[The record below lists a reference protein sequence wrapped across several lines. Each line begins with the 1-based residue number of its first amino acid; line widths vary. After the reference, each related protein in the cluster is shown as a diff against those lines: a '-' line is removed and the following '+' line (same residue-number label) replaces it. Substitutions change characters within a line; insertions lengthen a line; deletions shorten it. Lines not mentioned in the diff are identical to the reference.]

1 MPAVEN
7 KENKENN
14 INSWR
19 KNIDSKVD
27 KEKSLQNSIQNAT
40 IKLFPNFSTEEK
52 VNIIT
57 QINNY
62 LKLPGR
68 YIQGI
73 FAILVKLKKE
83 NPTDSKLAQI
93 IINHIKKLNERTVLD
108 VTNKKNKKLILN
120 WKNTQ
125 KESYRNKELAK
136 STTKTIDIKK
146 KSEEF
151 IKINNESK
159 EAIKIINIETQ
170 EKFKRTLELQSS
182 LKPEYQPT
190 QAQITAKV
198 QSLSPETKTKLKSS
212 GLSETD
218 YAKLLASKDSLFSA
232 GDTSQESR
240 DFLDSLKELNQSL
253 GIRDLDQMPNS
264 FSVDKQFFKDNPDLV
279 KHIWESQD
287 FKTLDNSFDL
297 SWLKN
302 FKEVSTFVEKFGDEN
317 LKRLKSQISPFFDE
331 EWRLKQLTPEEKK
344 IFETF
349 FSSFQAI
356 KQQMTW
362 VSTNM
367 LKAWAMQ
374 APIVALYHYLDQDSI
389 GLENLNQ
396 QNRQF
401 WDRTDILTEWE
412 DKILKFSGKID
423 NKPINFYFNLN
434 TGKLQCDD
442 HLNFNKDQNHI
453 SIGET
458 TRTDLNIQLPS
469 QQDLTTLLQEAITP
483 ETQQELLKT
492 SSNMQEYH
500 QNLNQ
505 LISSTLEGSF
515 NFDPLIRSR
524 ISMQTEKNL
533 TSQEFSDDFLPPHI
547 SSQLQDE
554 RIINNNPQIKKLFQ
568 ILDFVS
574 ESSTSDQ
581 LISLRKSFKKLTSLI
596 SSHQEL
602 EKIADPIIKE
612 QFIKLHE
619 SLQNTSTIANRTE
632 TMFSFLQIFLKQ
644 DFSKNEFNPQTLTKN
659 DIFDFIDLENFL
671 KTPLLDKDLATS
683 LYYKNFSEPFNKR
696 YFTKSQNL
704 TENDAQTADKQLEA
718 ELLAFA

>member
-1 MPAVEN
+1 MTSVEN
-7 KENKENN
+7 KQITWNEKIQGKEQQ
-14 INSWR
+14 
-19 KNIDSKVD
+19 
-27 KEKSLQNSIQNAT
+27 KEREQQRAIQSMVQ
-40 IKLFPNFSTEEK
+40 KYFPDFSTEAKTE
-52 VNIIT
+52 IT
-57 QINNY
+57 IQIFKY
-62 LKLPGR
+62 LKLPKTLEFK
-68 YIQGI
+68 GI
-73 FAILVKLKKE
+73 FSALLNLKKE
-83 NPTDSKLAQI
+83 NIDNPKLAQI
-93 IINHIKKLNERTVLD
+93 LINFIKKKIEKAILD
-108 VTNKKNKKLILN
+108 QTNKTNKTKVLN
-120 WKNTQ
+120 WKKSPNQITNSLSNNFWKIQ
-125 KESYRNKELAK
+125 KEWNNQKRNTE
-136 STTKTIDIKK
+136 TKQITNANEQSKK
-146 KSEEF
+146 QL
-151 IKINNESK
+151 
-159 EAIKIINIETQ
+159 IEKTKQ
-170 EKFKRTLELQSS
+170 LQSL

-198 QSLSPETKTKLKSS
+198 QSLSPETKAKLKSS

-240 DFLDSLKELNQSL
+240 DFLESLKELNQSL

-279 KHIWESQD
+279 KHIWESPD

-331 EWRLKQLTPEEKK
+331 EWRLKQLTPEERK

-374 APIVALYHYLDQDSI
+374 APLVALYHYLDQDSI

-442 HLNFNKDQNHI
+442 HLNFNKDQNRI

-469 QQDLTTLLQEAITP
+469 QQDLITLLQETITP
-483 ETQQELLKT
+483 ETQQELLKS

-533 TSQEFSDDFLPPHI
+533 TSQEFSADFLPPHI

-574 ESSTSDQ
+574 ENSTSEQ

-596 SSHQEL
+596 SSRQEL

-644 DFSKNEFNPQTLTKN
+644 DFSKNEFNPQTLTKS

-671 KTPLLDKDLATS
+671 SVASEGITLKQKTWFSAEFSQKIKQKEELQENLAGIEKIKDI
-683 LYYKNFSEPFNKR
+683 ER
-696 YFTKSQNL
+696 
-704 TENDAQTADKQLEA
+704 
-718 ELLAFA
+718 ELNIAFA

>member
-1 MPAVEN
+1 MTRSAET
-7 KENKENN
+7 KEST

-19 KNIDSKVD
+19 KNVETDREKRLENAVQKATKNLFSHLSD
-27 KEKSLQNSIQNAT
+27 KEQNDI
-40 IKLFPNFSTEEK
+40 IK
-52 VNIIT
+52 
-57 QINNY
+57 QINEY
-62 LKLPGR
+62 LKTPDSIKPRELF
-68 YIQGI
+68 Q
-73 FAILVKLKKE
+73 KLIEIKNN
-83 NPTDSKLAQI
+83 NPNNPKLAQI
-93 IINHIKKLNERTVLD
+93 IINHIKKLNEKNTLD
-108 VTNKKNKKLILN
+108 IKNKKLKRAILS
-120 WKNTQ
+120 WKNRTDGSSINDIKNKIPRI
-125 KESYRNKELAK
+125 KESLANKNK
-136 STTKTIDIKK
+136 PI
-146 KSEEF
+146 
-151 IKINNESK
+151 
-159 EAIKIINIETQ
+159 Q
-170 EKFKRTLELQSS
+170 EKMEKVLKAQSL

-190 QAQITAKV
+190 QAQITAKI

-279 KHIWESQD
+279 KHIWESPD

-331 EWRLKQLTPEEKK
+331 EWRLKQLTPEERK

-442 HLNFNKDQNHI
+442 HLNFNKDQNRI

-469 QQDLTTLLQEAITP
+469 QQDLTTLLQETITP

-533 TSQEFSDDFLPPHI
+533 TSQEFSADFLPPHI

-574 ESSTSDQ
+574 ENSTSDQ

-596 SSHQEL
+596 SSRQEL

-671 KTPLLDKDLATS
+671 SVANEGITLQQKGWFSHTFSTNITAKREKQENLANAKGIEDIERA
-683 LYYKNFSEPFNKR
+683 LNNI
-696 YFTKSQNL
+696 
-704 TENDAQTADKQLEA
+704 AVA
-718 ELLAFA
+718 

>member
-1 MPAVEN
+1 MPAV
-7 KENKENN
+7 ENKENN

-136 STTKTIDIKK
+136 STTKTIEIKK

-159 EAIKIINIETQ
+159 EAIKIINTETQ

-212 GLSETD
+212 GLSEND

-232 GDTSQESR
+232 NDTSQESR

-389 GLENLNQ
+389 GLENLSQ

-442 HLNFNKDQNHI
+442 HLNFNKDQNRI

-469 QQDLTTLLQEAITP
+469 QQDLITLLQETLTP

-533 TSQEFSDDFLPPHI
+533 TSQEFSDNFLPPHI

-574 ESSTSDQ
+574 ENSTSDQ
-581 LISLRKSFKKLTSLI
+581 LISMRKSFKKLTSLI
-596 SSHQEL
+596 SSRQEL

-696 YFTKSQNL
+696 YFAKSQNL

>member
-1 MPAVEN
+1 MTWVEN
-7 KENKENN
+7 KNQSTKEQ
-14 INSWR
+14 INSKVESKEQ
-19 KNIDSKVD
+19 KNASFAQAITEKAFKEFSID
-27 KEKSLQNSIQNAT
+27 EKRAIAIL
-40 IKLFPNFSTEEK
+40 
-52 VNIIT
+52 
-57 QINNY
+57 INKY
-62 LKLPGR
+62 LKLPK
-68 YIQGI
+68 
-73 FAILVKLKKE
+73 AIEPRELFQKLLEIKKNNLNNSKLSQIIIDQLKQKISKKE
-83 NPTDSKLAQI
+83 NDLKALQI
-93 IINHIKKLNERTVLD
+93 IREKKKINGRNPLLKQQVWEKNAMEINKITEGNKNRDILKKIREGDR
-108 VTNKKNKKLILN
+108 KEIEIKNKFEHVK
-120 WKNTQ
+120 Q
-125 KESYRNKELAK
+125 
-136 STTKTIDIKK
+136 
-146 KSEEF
+146 
-151 IKINNESK
+151 
-159 EAIKIINIETQ
+159 
-170 EKFKRTLELQSS
+170 LQSS

-198 QSLSPETKTKLKSS
+198 QSLSPETKAKLKSS

-279 KHIWESQD
+279 KHIWESPD

-331 EWRLKQLTPEEKK
+331 EWRLKQLTPEERK

-349 FSSFQAI
+349 FSSFQEI

-442 HLNFNKDQNHI
+442 HLNFNKDQNRI

-469 QQDLTTLLQEAITP
+469 QQDLITLLQETITP

-533 TSQEFSDDFLPPHI
+533 TSQEFSADFLPPHI

-574 ESSTSDQ
+574 ENSTSDQ

-596 SSHQEL
+596 SSRQEL

-671 KTPLLDKDLATS
+671 SVANEGITLQQKGWFSHTFSTNITAKREKQENLANA
-683 LYYKNFSEPFNKR
+683 KGIEGIEK
-696 YFTKSQNL
+696 
-704 TENDAQTADKQLEA
+704 
-718 ELLAFA
+718 ELNIAFA

>member
-1 MPAVEN
+1 MTSVEKKQITWN
-7 KENKENN
+7 EKIQGKEEQKE
-14 INSWR
+14 R
-19 KNIDSKVD
+19 
-27 KEKSLQNSIQNAT
+27 EQQRAIQSMVQ
-40 IKLFPNFSTEEK
+40 KYFPDFSTEAKTE
-52 VNIIT
+52 ISI
-57 QINNY
+57 QIFKY
-62 LKLPGR
+62 LKLPKTLEFK
-68 YIQGI
+68 GI
-73 FAILVKLKKE
+73 FSALLNLKKE
-83 NPTDSKLAQI
+83 NIDNPKLAQI
-93 IINHIKKLNERTVLD
+93 LINFIKKKIEKAILD
-108 VTNKKNKKLILN
+108 QTNKTNKTKVLN
-120 WKNTQ
+120 WKKSPNQITNSLSNNFWKIQ
-125 KESYRNKELAK
+125 KEWNNQKRNTE
-136 STTKTIDIKK
+136 TKQITNANEQSKK
-146 KSEEF
+146 QL
-151 IKINNESK
+151 
-159 EAIKIINIETQ
+159 IEKTKQ
-170 EKFKRTLELQSS
+170 LQSL

-190 QAQITAKV
+190 QAQITAKI
-198 QSLSPETKTKLKSS
+198 QSLSPETKAKLKSS

-302 FKEVSTFVEKFGDEN
+302 FKEVATFVEKFGDEN

-374 APIVALYHYLDQDSI
+374 APLIALYHYLDQDSI

-442 HLNFNKDQNHI
+442 HLNFNKDQNRI

-469 QQDLTTLLQEAITP
+469 QQDLITLLQETLTP

-533 TSQEFSDDFLPPHI
+533 TSQEFSADFLPPHI

-554 RIINNNPQIKKLFQ
+554 KIINNNPQIKKLFQ

-574 ESSTSDQ
+574 ENSTSEQ

-596 SSHQEL
+596 SSRQEL

-671 KTPLLDKDLATS
+671 SVANEGITLQQKGWFSHTFSTNITAKREKQENLANAKGIEDIERA
-683 LYYKNFSEPFNKR
+683 LNNI
-696 YFTKSQNL
+696 
-704 TENDAQTADKQLEA
+704 AVA
-718 ELLAFA
+718 

>member
-1 MPAVEN
+1 MTRSAET
-7 KENKENN
+7 KEST

-19 KNIDSKVD
+19 KNVETDREKRLENAVQKATKNLFSHLSD
-27 KEKSLQNSIQNAT
+27 KEQNDI
-40 IKLFPNFSTEEK
+40 IK
-52 VNIIT
+52 
-57 QINNY
+57 QINEY
-62 LKLPGR
+62 LKNPDSIKPRELF
-68 YIQGI
+68 Q
-73 FAILVKLKKE
+73 KLIEIKNN
-83 NPTDSKLAQI
+83 NPNNPKLAQI
-93 IINHIKKLNERTVLD
+93 IINHIKKLNEKNTLD
-108 VTNKKNKKLILN
+108 IKNKKLKSAILS
-120 WKNTQ
+120 WKNRTDGSSINDIKNKIPRI
-125 KESYRNKELAK
+125 KESLANKNK
-136 STTKTIDIKK
+136 PI
-146 KSEEF
+146 
-151 IKINNESK
+151 
-159 EAIKIINIETQ
+159 Q
-170 EKFKRTLELQSS
+170 EKMEKVLKAQSS

-198 QSLSPETKTKLKSS
+198 QSLSPETKAKLKSS
-212 GLSETD
+212 GLSEND

-287 FKTLDNSFDL
+287 FKALDNSFDL

-349 FSSFQAI
+349 LSSFQAI

-442 HLNFNKDQNHI
+442 HLNFNKDQNRI

-469 QQDLTTLLQEAITP
+469 QQDLTTLLQETLTP

-505 LISSTLEGSF
+505 LISSTLEWSF

-533 TSQEFSDDFLPPHI
+533 TSQEFSADFLPPHI

-574 ESSTSDQ
+574 ENSTSDQ
-581 LISLRKSFKKLTSLI
+581 LISMRKSFKKLTSLI
-596 SSHQEL
+596 SSRQEL

-671 KTPLLDKDLATS
+671 SVANEGITLQQKGWFSHTFSTNITAKREKQENLANAKGIEDIERA
-683 LYYKNFSEPFNKR
+683 LNNI
-696 YFTKSQNL
+696 
-704 TENDAQTADKQLEA
+704 AVA
-718 ELLAFA
+718 